1 MKETN
6 RRSAAQRRA
15 RQRKLR
21 NRRIAMTVALVLVVA
36 LASIGGTIAWLTDKT
51 DPVTNTFTGGDIN
64 IELTETPNADSN
76 DPDTE
81 NDHWEAKL
89 VPGSKYAKDPKVT
102 VKANSEKCWLFV
114 EVTETNNPQNY
125 LDYSYTFKATDSDW
139 TQGDGT
145 NIPDNVWYRTVEAQ
159 STDQVWN
166 LITGDQVTVKNTV
179 VKKNTDV
186 AGTANVSMP
195 ASNEDAPSITFKAY
209 ACQFE
214 NRSAIEAWNAVK
226 P

>member
-6 RRSAAQRRA
+6 RRSAVQRRA
-15 RQRKLR
+15 HQRKLR

-51 DPVTNTFTGGDIN
+51 DPVTNTFTVGDIN

-114 EVTETNNPQNY
+114 EVTTTGSIQY
-125 LDYSYTFKATDSDW
+125 IDYAINTDGW
-139 TQGDGT
+139 TQGTGADGNGIPT
-145 NIPDNVWYRTVEAQ
+145 NVYYRIVDTSNTDTSYYMLTDKAVR
-159 STDQVWN
+159 STAD
-166 LITGDQVTVKNTV
+166 NTV
-179 VKKNTDV
+179 NGSVMIKENLTKDIIDSETF
-186 AGTANVSMP
+186 T
-195 ASNEDAPSITFKAY
+195 APSITFKAY
-209 ACQFE
+209 ACQYE
-214 NRSAIEAWNAVK
+214 NRNLTEAWTAVK